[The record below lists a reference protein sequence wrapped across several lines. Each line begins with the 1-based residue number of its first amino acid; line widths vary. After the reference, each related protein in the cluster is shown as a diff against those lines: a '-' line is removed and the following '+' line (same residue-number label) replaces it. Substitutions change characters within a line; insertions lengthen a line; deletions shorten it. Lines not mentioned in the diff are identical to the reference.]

1 MKTREELE
9 KRRAYNKLACDAARK
24 VVEQATKE
32 EEFIKTLDI
41 KVLQWLVKNVQWAM
55 YQARV
60 DENEWTLED

>member
-32 EEFIKTLDI
+32 EDFIKTLDT

-55 YQARV
+55 YMARAE
-60 DENEWTLED
+60 ENEWMMED

>member
-1 MKTREELE
+1 MKTREESE

>member
-1 MKTREELE
+1 MKTKEELE

>member
-60 DENEWTLED
+60 DENEWTLGD

>member
-1 MKTREELE
+1 MKTKEELE

-60 DENEWTLED
+60 DENEWTLEG